1 MDEGSMELAQSFA
14 AARAGEREVLGQLLE
29 LCRGYL
35 LLVAQRELDA
45 SLRGKGGA
53 SDLVQE
59 TFLEAQR
66 DFAQFQGTSEAE
78 LLAWLRRILLNNLTN
93 FTQRFRATGKRA
105 IGLEVGLGGAG
116 SGPHLADGLV
126 AGTSTPSEQLT
137 AREQAEILRRV
148 LERLPDDYRQV
159 ILLRYH
165 EDRSFEDI
173 ACLMRRSANAV
184 RKLWLRAI
192 DRLQKEMEKSR

>member
-1 MDEGSMELAQSFA
+1 MARDAMDVAQSLA
-14 AARAGEREVLGQLLE
+14 AARAGAREVLGELLD

-35 LLVAQRELDA
+35 LLVAQQELNAD
-45 SLRGKGGA
+45 LRGKGGA

-66 DFAQFQGTSEAE
+66 DFAQFQGTSETE
-78 LLAWLRRILLNNLTN
+78 LLAWLRRLLLNNLAN
-93 FTQRFRATGKRA
+93 FSRRFRATGKRA
-105 IGLEVGLGGAG
+105 IAREVGLEGAG
-116 SGPHLADGLV
+116 SGPHLVDGLV
-126 AGTSTPSEQLT
+126 AGNSTPSSLVTAQEQT
-137 AREQAEILRRV
+137 EILRGA

-165 EDRSFEDI
+165 EERSFEDI
-173 ACLMRRSANAV
+173 AGLMQRSANAV

-192 DRLQKEMEKSR
+192 DRLQKDMEIPR